1 MPPPPQ
7 GQTKYNLIF
16 KEQTNNYSKY
26 LELIMRKTRVLE
38 ARTCLQG
45 AEGRQELAASHND
58 TDTAILG
65 VPS

>member
-1 MPPPPQ
+1 MPPPQ
-7 GQTKYNLIF
+7 QTQYSSIF
-16 KEQTNNYSKY
+16 KEQTNNYSKN
-26 LELIMRKTRVLE
+26 LQLIVRKTRVLE